1 MITILLLAILPLAF
15 RAAANGTP
23 ITPCIVGGT
32 PCETGYTC
40 TQTMTC
46 GGLCLTTTPNG
57 SLPTQACILG
67 GSQCPEGSICT
78 QTEVCSGEC
87 IATSIAPSL
96 VSCIVGGGP
105 CPTGSTCTQTM
116 TCGGLCLT
124 TAPNGGLPTQPCV
137 LGGSPCPVG
146 AICTQTETCQ
156 GLCIASATTPPT
168 SSSTHSRC
176 HGHDYGRHDRHCTS
190 YY

>member
-1 MITILLLAILPLAF
+1 MIIILLLAILPLAF
-15 RAAANGTP
+15 HAAAIGSV
-23 ITPCIVGGT
+23 ITPCVVGGLG
-32 PCETGYTC
+32 CEAGYTC

-57 SLPTQACILG
+57 SLPTQPCILGG
-67 GSQCPEGSICT
+67 GSQCPAGSICT

-87 IATSIAPSL
+87 ISTSIAPPP
-96 VSCIVGGGP
+96 VSCIVGGAA

-124 TAPNGGLPTQPCV
+124 TAPHGGPPTQPCV

-156 GLCIASATTPPT
+156 GQCIASATTPPT
-168 SSSTHSRC
+168 TSSTSSRC
-176 HGHDYGRHDRHCTS
+176 RGHES